1 MDKNLHV
8 SRSGAGMVS
17 RAGKV
22 LGVTLFTLL
31 AAFLLFSGSWSSTP
45 LVHTTGDLDG
55 DGRTEEYVLAG
66 TVLTVKEGPED
77 LWESP
82 ADYRV
87 DSFVLGDVD
96 NDGRDNLVV
105 SLWKVGSFGE
115 IRPFWHTG
123 EDAGYK
129 NHLFVYELQG
139 ETYKSVW
146 CSSDLDRPIL
156 SFAIRDVN
164 GDGLNEL
171 IAEEGQYR
179 NVTGERYAPDPNG
192 KVRTAVWQWEEW
204 GFSLRDSII

>member
-1 MDKNLHV
+1 MVKVLHPRQV
-8 SRSGAGMVS
+8 LALVLLLLAVPLLSGADHS
-17 RAGKV
+17 C
-22 LGVTLFTLL
+22 
-31 AAFLLFSGSWSSTP
+31 P
-45 LVHTTGDLDG
+45 PVHTVGDLDG
-55 DGRTEEYVLAG
+55 DGRTEEYFLAG
-66 TVLTVKEGPED
+66 AVLTVKEGTQE

-82 ADYRV
+82 PDYRV

-105 SLWKVGSFGE
+105 SLWKEGSFGE

-139 ETYKSVW
+139 ETYKPVW

-156 SFAIRDVN
+156 SFSIRDIN

-171 IAEEGQYR
+171 VAEEGQYR
-179 NVTGERYAPDPNG
+179 NVADERYAPDPYGN
-192 KVRTAVWQWEEW
+192 VRTAVWQWEEW
-204 GFSLRDSII
+204 GFSLLDPL